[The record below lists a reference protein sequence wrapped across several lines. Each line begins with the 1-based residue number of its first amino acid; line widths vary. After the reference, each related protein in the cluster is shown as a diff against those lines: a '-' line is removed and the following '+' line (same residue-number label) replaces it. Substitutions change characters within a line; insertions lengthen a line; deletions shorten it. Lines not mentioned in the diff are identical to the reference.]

1 MAKPDTII
9 RGLWEFLQTC
19 PYIEAG
25 SPVTVDCMPMD
36 NNAFTLAKR
45 SGNPIVKMY
54 TDGSSIRQYPFAVW
68 YRGSR
73 CTIQEGIV
81 ASGKCELIS
90 RWLERQSR
98 DGMLPDLPEGM
109 AAQLIQA
116 SDTGKLYTLEPDVY
130 IYEVPC
136 RLQYIQEA

>member
-9 RGLWEFLQTC
+9 RSLWEFLQTC
-19 PYIEAG
+19 PHIEAG

-36 NNAFTLAKR
+36 NNAFTLATR

-73 CTIQEGIV
+73 GTIQEGIV

-98 DGMLPDLPEGM
+98 DGVLPDLPEGM
-109 AAQLIQA
+109 TAQLIQA

-130 IYEVPC
+130 VYEVPC

>member
-1 MAKPDTII
+1 MKIMVYEVRADE
-9 RGLWEFLQTC
+9 RAE
-19 PYIEAG
+19 
-25 SPVTVDCMPMD
+25 
-36 NNAFTLAKR
+36 
-45 SGNPIVKMY
+45 
-54 TDGSSIRQYPFAVW
+54 
-68 YRGSR
+68 
-73 CTIQEGIV
+73 
-81 ASGKCELIS
+81 
-90 RWLERQSR
+90 LERQSR

>member
-9 RGLWEFLQTC
+9 RSLWEFLQTC
-19 PYIEAG
+19 PHIEAG

-36 NNAFTLAKR
+36 
-45 SGNPIVKMY
+45 

-73 CTIQEGIV
+73 GTIQEGIV

-98 DGMLPDLPEGM
+98 DGVLPDLPEGM
-109 AAQLIQA
+109 TAQLIQA

-130 IYEVPC
+130 VYEVPC